1 LFRKILKLFF
11 FIIISL
17 RVAKSGG
24 FFCAKKQCKLF
35 SLPGDEK
42 WFIIDKSIID
52 LSKRNWRRNMAE
64 INDLL
69 YQLRLADQTTTQ
81 LFEKRLGISLTRY
94 QILQDLLEQA
104 PCNQIAVQERLQID
118 PAALTRHFKILEK
131 EGFVH
136 RSRNPKNQREI
147 LIHLTDTA
155 YNRLVKHPPRYHVAV
170 KEQMSRILT
179 AQEQEQFSYLL
190 DKLVS
195 GIEQIT
201 VE

>member
-1 LFRKILKLFF
+1 
-11 FIIISL
+11 
-17 RVAKSGG
+17 
-24 FFCAKKQCKLF
+24 
-35 SLPGDEK
+35 
-42 WFIIDKSIID
+42 
-52 LSKRNWRRNMAE
+52 MAE

-69 YQLRLADQTTTQ
+69 YQLRLADQSTTQ

-131 EGFVH
+131 EGFV
-136 RSRNPKNQREI
+136 
-147 LIHLTDTA
+147 
-155 YNRLVKHPPRYHVAV
+155 AV

-179 AQEQEQFSYLL
+179 TQEQEQFSYLL

>member
-1 LFRKILKLFF
+1 
-11 FIIISL
+11 
-17 RVAKSGG
+17 
-24 FFCAKKQCKLF
+24 
-35 SLPGDEK
+35 
-42 WFIIDKSIID
+42 
-52 LSKRNWRRNMAE
+52 MAE

-69 YQLRLADQTTTQ
+69 YQLRLADQSTTQ

-155 YNRLVKHPPRYHVAV
+155 YNRLVKHPPRHHVAV
-170 KEQMSRILT
+170 KEQMNRILT

-190 DKLVS
+190 DKLVQGTGARAEVAGVDGDRRYAQPYPYLECTPKLVCKREMLRFQTLFLS
-195 GIEQIT
+195 LGAL
-201 VE
+201 

>member
-1 LFRKILKLFF
+1 
-11 FIIISL
+11 
-17 RVAKSGG
+17 
-24 FFCAKKQCKLF
+24 
-35 SLPGDEK
+35 
-42 WFIIDKSIID
+42 
-52 LSKRNWRRNMAE
+52 MAE

-69 YQLRLADQTTTQ
+69 YQLRLADQSTTQ

-94 QILQDLLEQA
+94 QILQ
-104 PCNQIAVQERLQID
+104 
-118 PAALTRHFKILEK
+118 
-131 EGFVH
+131 
-136 RSRNPKNQREI
+136 EI

-155 YNRLVKHPPRYHVAV
+155 YNRLVKHPPRHHVAV

-179 AQEQEQFSYLL
+179 TQEQEQFSYLL

>member
-1 LFRKILKLFF
+1 MGRW
-11 FIIISL
+11 
-17 RVAKSGG
+17 VG
-24 FFCAKKQCKLF
+24 
-35 SLPGDEK
+35 
-42 WFIIDKSIID
+42 
-52 LSKRNWRRNMAE
+52 WR
-64 INDLL
+64 
-69 YQLRLADQTTTQ
+69 T
-81 LFEKRLGISLTRY
+81 
-94 QILQDLLEQA
+94 
-104 PCNQIAVQERLQID
+104 
-118 PAALTRHFKILEK
+118 

-155 YNRLVKHPPRYHVAV
+155 YNRLVKHPPRHHVAV